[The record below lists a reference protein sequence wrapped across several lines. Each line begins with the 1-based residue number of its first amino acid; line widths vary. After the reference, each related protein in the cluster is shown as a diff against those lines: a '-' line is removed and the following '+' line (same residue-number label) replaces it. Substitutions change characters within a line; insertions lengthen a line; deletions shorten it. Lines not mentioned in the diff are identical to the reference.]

1 MNSFLVK
8 KDPYQEINTSIVYY
22 TLKQEMEKLNLTGS
36 RIKI

>member
-8 KDPYQEINTSIVYY
+8 RNQYINSIAY
-22 TLKQEMEKLNLTGS
+22 TLKQEMEKLNMTGS